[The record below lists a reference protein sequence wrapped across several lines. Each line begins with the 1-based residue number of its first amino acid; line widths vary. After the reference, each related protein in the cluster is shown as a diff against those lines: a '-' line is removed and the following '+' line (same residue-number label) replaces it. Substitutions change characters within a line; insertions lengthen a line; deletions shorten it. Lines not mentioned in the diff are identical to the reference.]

1 MANFLTSVIVAVWVC
16 AIALISVQNAR
27 PVTIQFLFLRS
38 VEIPLGLVLAFCV
51 ALGMVGVAIVL
62 PLWRSPVPSS
72 RYSRDDSDD
81 F

>member
-1 MANFLTSVIVAVWVC
+1 MTNFLTSVIIAVWVC

-27 PVTIQFLFLRS
+27 AVTIRFLFLQS

-51 ALGMVGVAIVL
+51 AIGMVGVAIAL
-62 PLWRSPVPSS
+62 PLWRSPRPSS
-72 RYSRDDSDD
+72 RYSSNDSDD

>member
-1 MANFLTSVIVAVWVC
+1 MANFLTSVIVAAWVC

-27 PVTIQFLFLRS
+27 AITIQFLFLQS

-51 ALGMVGVAIVL
+51 ALGMVGMAILL
-62 PLWRSPVPSS
+62 PAWRSPNPQSNYQ
-72 RYSRDDSDD
+72 RNDSDD

>member
-1 MANFLTSVIVAVWVC
+1 MANFLTSVIVAGWVC

-27 PVTIQFLFLRS
+27 PVTIQFLFLQS
-38 VEIPLGLVLAFCV
+38 VEIPLGLVLASCV

-72 RYSRDDSDD
+72 RYSRDDLDD